1 MTNATESTE
10 FQEPEGIVP
19 GPLEPNGDNFLELWR
34 DRIRV
39 RSLTA
44 DDLPAIVAIDRANTG
59 RNRREYIRHLVGEVL
74 NRSGIRVSLV
84 AETDRG
90 APVGFIMV
98 RIDFGEFGRLEP
110 EAVIDTIGVDPLFAQ
125 HGIGT
130 ALMSQLLVNLRGLQI
145 EKVRTGVAWN
155 DYNLLRFLEQRGF
168 APSQRLALRKRVP
181 LETVKPEQA

>member
-1 MTNATESTE
+1 MTNATENTE
-10 FQEPEGIVP
+10 IQKSEGMDS
-19 GPLEPNGDNFLELWR
+19 GPLVPIELDYPALWR

-39 RSLTA
+39 RSLTEG
-44 DDLPAIVAIDRANTG
+44 DLPAIVAIDRANTG

-84 AETDRG
+84 AETDQG

-155 DYNLLRFLEQRGF
+155 DYKLLRFLEQRGF
-168 APSQRLALRKRVP
+168 APSQRVALRKHLP
-181 LETVKPEQA
+181 LETVNPEQA